1 METVIDLL
9 NEAST
14 PHPPLPGEAQARQ
27 ALDPYCQKVAE
38 ALSGAFLDELL
49 SALSRLQD
57 CYTSEAFRRGFCL
70 GAALMEELGRKGY
83 LTG

>member
-1 METVIDLL
+1 MRPALPIR
-9 NEAST
+9 
-14 PHPPLPGEAQARQ
+14 PFPGEAQARQ

-70 GAALMEELGRKGY
+70 GAALMEELGREGY

>member
-1 METVIDLL
+1 M
-9 NEAST
+9 
-14 PHPPLPGEAQARQ
+14 
-27 ALDPYCQKVAE
+27 AE

-70 GAALMEELGRKGY
+70 GAALMEELGREGY